1 MLCWRAIEFPL
12 LTIPHSKG
20 GFGADPNRLWQRDR
34 ELFFA
39 SGKLVPW
46 IKAENWDKNQIRTRG
61 TLPDH
66 IATKKSVLV
75 GVGAV
80 GSILAELLVRGGVS
94 NLVLV
99 DSDKLKIGNLTRH
112 SLTMNDIDKSK
123 APSMAARLNL
133 ISPHAKVRST
143 NSTVEALNEQD
154 RKDVL
159 DAEIVW
165 DCTGSDEAF
174 RSLECMPWTASP
186 MCFSVSLSFGARR
199 LFVYSQRAPF
209 SFHLFAEKLN
219 P

>member
-1 MLCWRAIEFPL
+1 M
-12 LTIPHSKG
+12 
-20 GFGADPNRLWQRDR
+20 
-34 ELFFA
+34 
-39 SGKLVPW
+39 
-46 IKAENWDKNQIRTRG
+46 
-61 TLPDH
+61 
-66 IATKKSVLV
+66 
-75 GVGAV
+75 
-80 GSILAELLVRGGVS
+80 S

-112 SLTMNDIDKSK
+112 SLTMNDIDRSK

-209 SFHLFAEKLN
+209 SFDLFAEKLN
-219 P
+219 PWLHQDLEERGNEELPREGIGCWHPVFPASAVDVHLMVAIALKAIATDFGSAPNPNFQVFEQVVKDSAVVGVQRVEK